1 MINKK
6 IIKAMFSGIVSQE
19 EIRPQ
24 LQGIYFAE
32 DECVAT
38 DTHVMVV
45 YRKSSPNSVGK
56 IVLSNGE
63 IVKGRYP
70 DYKRVIPKKKGT
82 LIPIDWRQLNRA
94 VKWLSKAEGHHT
106 QDQVVLEEIHLSVLN
121 LRDLFAVFEAA
132 GELGQMKGYI
142 IDPSRPA
149 LFESTSL
156 TAIIMPMA
164 PMPDIIDMPRE
175 DGCYVAMSYANL
187 INTFAIESS
196 KPKTTVEELAW
207 L

>member
-121 LRDLFAVFEAA
+121 LRNLFAVFEAA

-149 LFESTSL
+149 
-156 TAIIMPMA
+156 
-164 PMPDIIDMPRE
+164 DIIDMPRE

>member
-6 IIKAMFSGIVSQE
+6 VVKAMFSGIVSQE

-45 YRKSSPNSVGK
+45 YRESSQSSVGK
-56 IVLSNGE
+56 IMLSNGE
-63 IVKGRYP
+63 IVKGRFP

-106 QDQVVLEEIHLSVLN
+106 QDQIVLEDTHLSVLN
-121 LRDLFAVFEAA
+121 LRNLFAVFEAA

-149 LFESTSL
+149 LFESPSI

-164 PMPDIIDMPRE
+164 PMPDIVDLTRE
-175 DGCYVAMSYANL
+175 DGCHVAMSYANL
-187 INTFAIESS
+187 INTFAMESS
-196 KPKTTVEELAW
+196 KPKVAADEFAW